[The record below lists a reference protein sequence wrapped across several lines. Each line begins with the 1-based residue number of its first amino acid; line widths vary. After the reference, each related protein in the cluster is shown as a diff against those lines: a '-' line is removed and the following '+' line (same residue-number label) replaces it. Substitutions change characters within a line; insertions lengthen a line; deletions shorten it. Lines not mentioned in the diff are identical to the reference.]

1 MIDKKKEKK
10 ETLENKVSLS
20 LREFS
25 KAKILFRLVNTKRE
39 NSKSFN
45 IYEKAKLS
53 TNLENA
59 FNNDYRKIDIEY
71 DTTKNDRFKK
81 VNLLVDINSYLD
93 KDKKNLYLD
102 LLNSNKKYIKENN
115 ISNKDILENIN
126 YFEKKIKRVKI
137 DVTKKIR
144 DES

>member
-45 IYEKAKLS
+45 IYEKAKFS
-53 TNLENA
+53 SNLENA

-71 DTTKNDRFKK
+71 DTTKNNRFKK

-93 KDKKNLYLD
+93 KEKKSLYLD
-102 LLNSNKKYIKENN
+102 LLNSNKKYVKENN

-126 YFEKKIKRVKI
+126 YFEKKINELK
-137 DVTKKIR
+137 
-144 DES
+144 

>member
-1 MIDKKKEKK
+1 MLVKNDTKKEKK

-25 KAKILFRLVNTKRE
+25 KAKILFRLVNNKRE
-39 NSKSFN
+39 NTKSFN
-45 IYEKAKLS
+45 IYEKAKFS
-53 TNLENA
+53 TNIENA

-71 DTTKNDRFKK
+71 DTTKNNRFKK

-93 KDKKNLYLD
+93 REKKSLYLD

-126 YFEKKIKRVKI
+126 YFEKKLNELK
-137 DVTKKIR
+137 
-144 DES
+144 

>member
-1 MIDKKKEKK
+1 MIDKKKENK

-45 IYEKAKLS
+45 IYEKAKFS

-59 FNNDYRKIDIEY
+59 FNNNYRKIDIEY

-81 VNLLVDINSYLD
+81 VNLLVDINSYLN

-126 YFEKKIKRVKI
+126 YFEKKILELK
-137 DVTKKIR
+137 
-144 DES
+144 

>member
-1 MIDKKKEKK
+1 MLVKNDTKKEKK

-25 KAKILFRLVNTKRE
+25 KAKILFRLVNNKRE

-53 TNLENA
+53 TNLEIA

-71 DTTKNDRFKK
+71 DTLKNNRFKK

-102 LLNSNKKYIKENN
+102 LINSNKKYIKENN

-126 YFEKKIKRVKI
+126 YFEKKINELK
-137 DVTKKIR
+137 
-144 DES
+144 

>member
-25 KAKILFRLVNTKRE
+25 KARVLFRLVNTKRE
-39 NSKSFN
+39 NTKSFN

-53 TNLENA
+53 TNLELA

-71 DTTKNDRFKK
+71 DTTKNNRFKK

-93 KDKKNLYLD
+93 KEKKSLYLD
-102 LLNSNKKYIKENN
+102 LINSNKKYVKENN

-126 YFEKKIKRVKI
+126 YFEKKINELK
-137 DVTKKIR
+137 
-144 DES
+144 

>member
-53 TNLENA
+53 TNLEIA

-71 DTTKNDRFKK
+71 DTLKNNRFKK

-93 KDKKNLYLD
+93 KEKKSLYLD
-102 LLNSNKKYIKENN
+102 LINSNKKYIKENN

-126 YFEKKIKRVKI
+126 YFEKKINELK
-137 DVTKKIR
+137 
-144 DES
+144 